1 MKQEIKINGVGY
13 FDSFFSAVDI
23 STMANS
29 LKKFVLEE
37 HITEDS
43 KPGEILNQFIGTI
56 IRQIDLDEFKKL
68 SPHLFTYPVH
78 YEDILEV
85 EQIPSS
91 YNQLHYLQE
100 NIDSQ
105 LQIKP
110 MTTQRREEKSMT
122 SIENLKNLSIL
133 EVADKLG
140 MEVKRTGTHTFSWK
154 EHDSF
159 TLNTRDNYFNWFARS
174 IGGDVIKMVQVVQ
187 EELTGEKYTFKQA
200 RHFLENQ
207 EISVASDTIVSEKEL
222 FKYYLEPFETD
233 LRESREYL
241 HNIRGLSN
249 ETIDFF
255 IGKEVLAQATK
266 KSEDYFEPVIV
277 FKSLDKHNEVIG
289 ASLQGIIE
297 NHSLYD
303 RGRLKQ
309 IMRGSDGTSGMNVDI
324 GVPNRLIFAESP
336 IDLMSYY
343 ELHKDNL
350 QDVRLVAMDGLKEST
365 VSRHVAELLYE
376 VGELNDEVEQA
387 KKSSFL
393 AETAKLSTFFK
404 DGNHQDLIT
413 LAIDNDDAGHA
424 FIEKLTAKKIDL
436 TADLPSKME
445 GIEKMDWNDIL
456 KSQRKEKERSLANEQ
471 ETPYNSEQNKKNET
485 KLRDLS
491 EQAQG
496 AAPLPEVIESQPL
509 KDLSPSQTES
519 HSSLYFTIKNPQKSI
534 YKQNYHPIKPEELN
548 KLNHH
553 TDIIQNAA
561 QWYLDNLSDTTIHYF
576 YLQDNKQYNINIDF
590 KQYHFMH
597 LTGLFPIKA
606 EQTAI
611 KTLHD
616 FAEGRG
622 EYDNILVSNKGATF
636 QKIKVLPHLKSILE
650 TESFLFHQV
659 DDIPKLNSLS
669 MTQAIQSDAKNI
681 LLAFSYN
688 NENIYPASLMKL
700 SDEFRI
706 QIKNSLY
713 QNVIL
718 GIFQEKDGEIHKISI
733 NNNYIKD
740 NGAQMLSILKENKR
754 DVSQGAIQTT
764 NTFENNTVK
773 YDEAGIE
780 KMAWNDYLKMS
791 EEKALDTSQGQI
803 KKIEN
808 VVGDFSENSQK
819 AAPLPEANKSQPLNG
834 SSPNQTQSQSSLHF
848 TILDE
853 EKSIYKPNY
862 HPINANELRKLNRY
876 APQLQQ
882 TAIWYLNTVADSKV
896 SYFFKE
902 EDEIKMVSVFFKKE
916 NFMHLTGIAPVK
928 ENQSSEKSLL
938 DFVEGKGEF
947 DHIMIANRGA
957 AFKKLQVLSDFEA
970 VIEASSFYFDNLYQI
985 EKFNRINLSQAI
997 IAKDKS
1003 LLLALRDIDGVGVP
1017 TSVMKVSKNMSYE
1030 LEGNEKIILG
1040 VFRERKG
1047 HIDKLSINEEYVKD
1061 GGEELLSILKNE
1073 EAKKIAEATKEEAT
1087 RDTDGDRKSN
1097 HEEHSFGSRPIDN
1110 NHLKEKP
1117 LNRSQEIVSDSEQQ
1131 KIERTYQY
1139 KGYLQSEA
1147 EGSTSPVLET
1157 STFERSVTSRPTLSS
1172 QHLNFTIKG
1181 GFKST
1186 KTSIDHSIDEYDL
1199 NKLNRR
1205 GHDIQ
1210 KAAQFYRDNLAN
1222 SKINY
1227 FTSDGNIVTVNF
1239 LEKNFMHLT
1248 GLKIVNKR
1256 TPPEQILYDFAKGGE
1271 LSYEDIRLSNND
1283 FFLDKIKILTDL
1295 EVVTKASSFYFSQL
1309 QDIPRYQGRFDGL
1322 IKADDKDIMILF
1334 RSTEEN
1340 GLLPVSVFK
1349 TRRILTKELE
1359 QANKKIILGVFRERD
1374 GHFDKLSINEE
1385 YVKDGGEE
1393 MLSILKEKKQ
1403 KEASQDIIRS
1413 INTFENNTVKYEG
1426 IGMEKEAIF
1435 LEKIERI
1442 HKEDEVKK
1450 LTEAN
1455 KEEFIR
1461 DTDGDGIPDAV
1472 ERNQGTNPY
1481 SPDTDGDGKSDH
1493 EEISFGSNPID
1504 SNHPQKEQV
1513 KSLSEIIDMKNPKE
1527 LYNVLKDGIK
1537 DYFESDTYK
1546 EYLTAMSKFHRYSPR
1561 NIELIL
1567 KQNPKATLVASHTKW
1582 LDDFGRKVNEGE
1594 KPLQILAPVPIK
1606 KRDPITNQPILD
1618 KDGNV
1623 EIIKKYKTVPVFDIS
1638 QTSGRELPKPVYE
1651 LKGTFK
1657 DYAML
1662 YKSMKEVSEKN
1673 RVPIR
1678 FEDIGTGS
1686 GGYYSRQNNEIVI
1699 QTGMS
1704 EKQTLKTII
1713 HEMAHSELHSIEKI
1727 LDNPL
1732 SRSERELQ
1740 AESVAFVVS
1749 NHYGID
1755 TSEYT
1760 FGYLASWTEDKEGLK
1775 DIEEQM
1781 NVIQE
1786 ESEILIAKIDSVL
1799 EKNKTKGI
1807 TKNAFEEKINRLK
1820 SEKVVQSEERSQS
1833 PKKEL
1838 SSDKEANL

>member
-1 MKQEIKINGVGY
+1 
-13 FDSFFSAVDI
+13 
-23 STMANS
+23 
-29 LKKFVLEE
+29 
-37 HITEDS
+37 
-43 KPGEILNQFIGTI
+43 
-56 IRQIDLDEFKKL
+56 
-68 SPHLFTYPVH
+68 
-78 YEDILEV
+78 
-85 EQIPSS
+85 
-91 YNQLHYLQE
+91 
-100 NIDSQ
+100 
-105 LQIKP
+105 
-110 MTTQRREEKSMT
+110 
-122 SIENLKNLSIL
+122 
-133 EVADKLG
+133 
-140 MEVKRTGTHTFSWK
+140 
-154 EHDSF
+154 
-159 TLNTRDNYFNWFARS
+159 
-174 IGGDVIKMVQVVQ
+174 
-187 EELTGEKYTFKQA
+187 
-200 RHFLENQ
+200 
-207 EISVASDTIVSEKEL
+207 
-222 FKYYLEPFETD
+222 
-233 LRESREYL
+233 
-241 HNIRGLSN
+241 
-249 ETIDFF
+249 
-255 IGKEVLAQATK
+255 
-266 KSEDYFEPVIV
+266 
-277 FKSLDKHNEVIG
+277 
-289 ASLQGIIE
+289 
-297 NHSLYD
+297 
-303 RGRLKQ
+303 
-309 IMRGSDGTSGMNVDI
+309 
-324 GVPNRLIFAESP
+324 
-336 IDLMSYY
+336 
-343 ELHKDNL
+343 
-350 QDVRLVAMDGLKEST
+350 
-365 VSRHVAELLYE
+365 
-376 VGELNDEVEQA
+376 
-387 KKSSFL
+387 
-393 AETAKLSTFFK
+393 
-404 DGNHQDLIT
+404 
-413 LAIDNDDAGHA
+413 
-424 FIEKLTAKKIDL
+424 
-436 TADLPSKME
+436 ME

-519 HSSLYFTIKNPQKSI
+519 HSSLHFTIKNPQKSI

-754 DVSQGAIQTT
+754 DVSQGDIQTT

-1426 IGMEKEAIF
+1426 IGMEKEGTF

-1442 HKEDEVKK
+1442 RKENEDKK
-1450 LTEAN
+1450 IAEAK
-1455 KEEFIR
+1455 KEELSI

-1546 EYLTAMSKFHRYSPR
+1546 EYLTAMSKFHEYSPR
-1561 NIELIL
+1561 NVQLIL
-1567 KQNPKATLVASHTKW
+1567 KQNPQATLVTSYSKW
-1582 LDDFGRKVNEGE
+1582 KNEFERHVNKGE
-1594 KPLQILAPVPIK
+1594 KPLRIMAPVSLK
-1606 KRDPITNQPILD
+1606 KRDPITKEPILD
-1618 KDGNV
+1618 KDGNEQIFTSFRLV
-1623 EIIKKYKTVPVFDIS
+1623 SVFDIS
-1638 QTSGRELPKPVYE
+1638 QTSGKELPKPVYE

-1657 DYAML
+1657 DYAVL
-1662 YKSMKEVSEKN
+1662 YKSMKEISEKN
-1673 RVPIR
+1673 GVPIR

-1704 EKQTLKTII
+1704 ENQTLKTII

-1775 DIEEQM
+1775 DLEEQI
-1781 NVIQE
+1781 NIVQKE
-1786 ESEILIAKIDSVL
+1786 ANILITKIDTVL
-1799 EKNKTKGI
+1799 EKYKSKEI
-1807 TKNAFEEKINRLK
+1807 TKNAFEEKIDRLK
-1820 SEKVVQSEERSQS
+1820 SEKVIQSEERSQS

>member
-773 YDEAGIE
+773 YD
-780 KMAWNDYLKMS
+780 
-791 EEKALDTSQGQI
+791 
-803 KKIEN
+803 
-808 VVGDFSENSQK
+808 
-819 AAPLPEANKSQPLNG
+819 
-834 SSPNQTQSQSSLHF
+834 
-848 TILDE
+848 
-853 EKSIYKPNY
+853 
-862 HPINANELRKLNRY
+862 
-876 APQLQQ
+876 
-882 TAIWYLNTVADSKV
+882 
-896 SYFFKE
+896 
-902 EDEIKMVSVFFKKE
+902 
-916 NFMHLTGIAPVK
+916 
-928 ENQSSEKSLL
+928 
-938 DFVEGKGEF
+938 
-947 DHIMIANRGA
+947 
-957 AFKKLQVLSDFEA
+957 
-970 VIEASSFYFDNLYQI
+970 
-985 EKFNRINLSQAI
+985 
-997 IAKDKS
+997 
-1003 LLLALRDIDGVGVP
+1003 GVG
-1017 TSVMKVSKNMSYE
+1017 MK
-1030 LEGNEKIILG
+1030 EG
-1040 VFRERKG
+1040 
-1047 HIDKLSINEEYVKD
+1047 
-1061 GGEELLSILKNE
+1061 
-1073 EAKKIAEATKEEAT
+1073 T
-1087 RDTDGDRKSN
+1087 
-1097 HEEHSFGSRPIDN
+1097 
-1110 NHLKEKP
+1110 
-1117 LNRSQEIVSDSEQQ
+1117 
-1131 KIERTYQY
+1131 
-1139 KGYLQSEA
+1139 
-1147 EGSTSPVLET
+1147 
-1157 STFERSVTSRPTLSS
+1157 
-1172 QHLNFTIKG
+1172 
-1181 GFKST
+1181 
-1186 KTSIDHSIDEYDL
+1186 
-1199 NKLNRR
+1199 
-1205 GHDIQ
+1205 
-1210 KAAQFYRDNLAN
+1210 
-1222 SKINY
+1222 
-1227 FTSDGNIVTVNF
+1227 
-1239 LEKNFMHLT
+1239 
-1248 GLKIVNKR
+1248 
-1256 TPPEQILYDFAKGGE
+1256 
-1271 LSYEDIRLSNND
+1271 
-1283 FFLDKIKILTDL
+1283 
-1295 EVVTKASSFYFSQL
+1295 
-1309 QDIPRYQGRFDGL
+1309 
-1322 IKADDKDIMILF
+1322 
-1334 RSTEEN
+1334 
-1340 GLLPVSVFK
+1340 
-1349 TRRILTKELE
+1349 
-1359 QANKKIILGVFRERD
+1359 
-1374 GHFDKLSINEE
+1374 
-1385 YVKDGGEE
+1385 
-1393 MLSILKEKKQ
+1393 
-1403 KEASQDIIRS
+1403 
-1413 INTFENNTVKYEG
+1413 
-1426 IGMEKEAIF
+1426 F

-1442 HKEDEVKK
+1442 RKENEDKK
-1450 LTEAN
+1450 IAEAK
-1455 KEEFIR
+1455 KEELSI

-1513 KSLSEIIDMKNPKE
+1513 KSLSEIINMKNPKE

-1673 RVPIR
+1673 GVPIR

-1775 DIEEQM
+1775 DLEEQM

-1820 SEKVVQSEERSQS
+1820 SEKVIQSEERSQS

>member
-56 IRQIDLDEFKKL
+56 IRQIDLDEFIKL

-85 EQIPSS
+85 EQIPAS
-91 YNQLHYLQE
+91 YSQLHYLQE
-100 NIDSQ
+100 NIDSL
-105 LQIKP
+105 LQIKT
-110 MTTQRREEKSMT
+110 MITQRREEKSMT

-140 MEVKRTGTHTFSWK
+140 MEVKQTGTHTFSWK

-200 RHFLENQ
+200 KHFLENQ
-207 EISVASDTIVSEKEL
+207 EISVASATIVSEKEH

-233 LRESREYL
+233 LREAREYL

-289 ASLQGIIE
+289 ASLQGIVE
-297 NHSLYD
+297 NHSRYD
-303 RGRLKQ
+303 KGRLKQ
-309 IMRGSDGTSGMNVDI
+309 IMRSSDGTTGMNVDI
-324 GVPNRLIFAESP
+324 GEPKRLIFAESP

-365 VSRHVAELLYE
+365 VSRHVAELLSE
-376 VGELNDEVEQA
+376 VGELNDEVDQE

-424 FIEKLTAKKIDL
+424 FIEKLTAKKIGL

-445 GIEKMDWNDIL
+445 
-456 KSQRKEKERSLANEQ
+456 
-471 ETPYNSEQNKKNET
+471 
-485 KLRDLS
+485 
-491 EQAQG
+491 
-496 AAPLPEVIESQPL
+496 
-509 KDLSPSQTES
+509 
-519 HSSLYFTIKNPQKSI
+519 
-534 YKQNYHPIKPEELN
+534 
-548 KLNHH
+548 
-553 TDIIQNAA
+553 
-561 QWYLDNLSDTTIHYF
+561 
-576 YLQDNKQYNINIDF
+576 
-590 KQYHFMH
+590 
-597 LTGLFPIKA
+597 
-606 EQTAI
+606 
-611 KTLHD
+611 
-616 FAEGRG
+616 
-622 EYDNILVSNKGATF
+622 
-636 QKIKVLPHLKSILE
+636 
-650 TESFLFHQV
+650 
-659 DDIPKLNSLS
+659 
-669 MTQAIQSDAKNI
+669 
-681 LLAFSYN
+681 
-688 NENIYPASLMKL
+688 
-700 SDEFRI
+700 
-706 QIKNSLY
+706 
-713 QNVIL
+713 
-718 GIFQEKDGEIHKISI
+718 
-733 NNNYIKD
+733 
-740 NGAQMLSILKENKR
+740 
-754 DVSQGAIQTT
+754 
-764 NTFENNTVK
+764 
-773 YDEAGIE
+773 GIE

-791 EEKALDTSQGQI
+791 EEKALDNSQGQI

-970 VIEASSFYFDNLYQI
+970 VIDASSFYFDNLYQI

-1097 HEEHSFGSRPIDN
+1097 HEEHSFGSRPIDNPIDN

-1334 RSTEEN
+1334 RATEEN

-1403 KEASQDIIRS
+1403 KEASQDIIQS

-1442 HKEDEVKK
+1442 RKENEDKK
-1450 LTEAN
+1450 IAEAK
-1455 KEEFIR
+1455 KEELSI

-1513 KSLSEIIDMKNPKE
+1513 KSLSEIINMKNPKE

-1567 KQNPKATLVASHTKW
+1567 KQNPNATLVASYTKW

-1623 EIIKKYKTVPVFDIS
+1623 EIIRKYKTVPVFDIS

-1673 RVPIR
+1673 GVPVR

-1704 EKQTLKTII
+1704 EKQTLKTIL

-1775 DIEEQM
+1775 DLEEQM

-1786 ESEILIAKIDSVL
+1786 ESDILIAKIDSVL

-1820 SEKVVQSEERSQS
+1820 SEKVIQSEERSQS

-1838 SSDKEANL
+1838 SIDKEANL

>member
-85 EQIPSS
+85 EQIPAS

-100 NIDSQ
+100 NIDSL
-105 LQIKP
+105 LQIKT

-200 RHFLENQ
+200 KHFLENQ
-207 EISVASDTIVSEKEL
+207 EISVASATIVSEKEH

-233 LRESREYL
+233 LREAREYL

-289 ASLQGIIE
+289 ASLQGIVE
-297 NHSLYD
+297 NHSRYD
-303 RGRLKQ
+303 KGRLKQ
-309 IMRGSDGTSGMNVDI
+309 IMRSSDGTTGMNVDI
-324 GVPNRLIFAESP
+324 GEPKRLIFAESP

-365 VSRHVAELLYE
+365 VSRHVAELLSE
-376 VGELNDEVEQA
+376 VGELNDEVDQE

-424 FIEKLTAKKIDL
+424 FIEKLTAKKIGL

-445 GIEKMDWNDIL
+445 
-456 KSQRKEKERSLANEQ
+456 
-471 ETPYNSEQNKKNET
+471 
-485 KLRDLS
+485 
-491 EQAQG
+491 
-496 AAPLPEVIESQPL
+496 
-509 KDLSPSQTES
+509 
-519 HSSLYFTIKNPQKSI
+519 
-534 YKQNYHPIKPEELN
+534 
-548 KLNHH
+548 
-553 TDIIQNAA
+553 
-561 QWYLDNLSDTTIHYF
+561 
-576 YLQDNKQYNINIDF
+576 
-590 KQYHFMH
+590 
-597 LTGLFPIKA
+597 
-606 EQTAI
+606 
-611 KTLHD
+611 
-616 FAEGRG
+616 
-622 EYDNILVSNKGATF
+622 
-636 QKIKVLPHLKSILE
+636 
-650 TESFLFHQV
+650 
-659 DDIPKLNSLS
+659 
-669 MTQAIQSDAKNI
+669 
-681 LLAFSYN
+681 
-688 NENIYPASLMKL
+688 
-700 SDEFRI
+700 
-706 QIKNSLY
+706 
-713 QNVIL
+713 
-718 GIFQEKDGEIHKISI
+718 
-733 NNNYIKD
+733 
-740 NGAQMLSILKENKR
+740 
-754 DVSQGAIQTT
+754 
-764 NTFENNTVK
+764 
-773 YDEAGIE
+773 GIE

-791 EEKALDTSQGQI
+791 EEKALDNSQGQI

-970 VIEASSFYFDNLYQI
+970 VIDASSFYFDNLYQI

-1334 RSTEEN
+1334 RATEEN

-1403 KEASQDIIRS
+1403 KEASQDIIQS

-1442 HKEDEVKK
+1442 RKENEDKK
-1450 LTEAN
+1450 IAEAK
-1455 KEEFIR
+1455 KEELSI

-1546 EYLTAMSKFHRYSPR
+1546 EYLTAMSKFHEYSPR
-1561 NIELIL
+1561 NVQLIL
-1567 KQNPKATLVASHTKW
+1567 KQNPQATLVTSYSKW
-1582 LDDFGRKVNEGE
+1582 KNEFERHVNKGE
-1594 KPLQILAPVPIK
+1594 KPLRIMAPVSLK
-1606 KRDPITNQPILD
+1606 KRDPITKEPILD
-1618 KDGNV
+1618 KDGNEQIFTSFRLV
-1623 EIIKKYKTVPVFDIS
+1623 SVFDIS
-1638 QTSGRELPKPVYE
+1638 QTSGKELPKPVYE

-1657 DYAML
+1657 DYAVL

-1673 RVPIR
+1673 GVPIR

-1775 DIEEQM
+1775 DLEEQI
-1781 NVIQE
+1781 NIVQKE
-1786 ESEILIAKIDSVL
+1786 ANILITKIDTVL
-1799 EKNKTKGI
+1799 EKYKSKEI
-1807 TKNAFEEKINRLK
+1807 TKNAFEEKIDRLK
-1820 SEKVVQSEERSQS
+1820 SEKVIQSEERSQS

>member
-13 FDSFFSAVDI
+13 FDSFFSVLDI

-85 EQIPSS
+85 EQIPAS

-100 NIDSQ
+100 NIDS
-105 LQIKP
+105 LLKIKT

-200 RHFLENQ
+200 KHFLENQ
-207 EISVASDTIVSEKEL
+207 EISVASATIVSEKEH

-233 LRESREYL
+233 LREAREYL

-289 ASLQGIIE
+289 ASLQGIVE
-297 NHSLYD
+297 NHSRYD
-303 RGRLKQ
+303 KGRLKE
-309 IMRGSDGTSGMNVDI
+309 IMRSSDGTTGMNVDI
-324 GVPNRLIFAESP
+324 GEPKRLIFAESP

-365 VSRHVAELLYE
+365 VSRHVAELLSE
-376 VGELNDEVEQA
+376 VGELNDEVDQE

-424 FIEKLTAKKIDL
+424 FIEKLTAKKIGL

-445 GIEKMDWNDIL
+445 
-456 KSQRKEKERSLANEQ
+456 
-471 ETPYNSEQNKKNET
+471 
-485 KLRDLS
+485 
-491 EQAQG
+491 
-496 AAPLPEVIESQPL
+496 
-509 KDLSPSQTES
+509 
-519 HSSLYFTIKNPQKSI
+519 
-534 YKQNYHPIKPEELN
+534 
-548 KLNHH
+548 
-553 TDIIQNAA
+553 
-561 QWYLDNLSDTTIHYF
+561 
-576 YLQDNKQYNINIDF
+576 
-590 KQYHFMH
+590 
-597 LTGLFPIKA
+597 
-606 EQTAI
+606 
-611 KTLHD
+611 
-616 FAEGRG
+616 
-622 EYDNILVSNKGATF
+622 
-636 QKIKVLPHLKSILE
+636 
-650 TESFLFHQV
+650 
-659 DDIPKLNSLS
+659 
-669 MTQAIQSDAKNI
+669 
-681 LLAFSYN
+681 
-688 NENIYPASLMKL
+688 
-700 SDEFRI
+700 
-706 QIKNSLY
+706 
-713 QNVIL
+713 
-718 GIFQEKDGEIHKISI
+718 
-733 NNNYIKD
+733 
-740 NGAQMLSILKENKR
+740 
-754 DVSQGAIQTT
+754 
-764 NTFENNTVK
+764 
-773 YDEAGIE
+773 GIE

-791 EEKALDTSQGQI
+791 EEKALDNSQGQI

-970 VIEASSFYFDNLYQI
+970 VIDASSFYFDNLYQI

-1097 HEEHSFGSRPIDN
+1097 HEEHSFGSRPIDNPIDN

-1295 EVVTKASSFYFSQL
+1295 EVVTNKASSFYFSQL

-1334 RSTEEN
+1334 RATEEN

-1403 KEASQDIIRS
+1403 KEASQDIIQS

-1442 HKEDEVKK
+1442 RKENEDKK
-1450 LTEAN
+1450 IAEAK
-1455 KEEFIR
+1455 KEELSI

-1567 KQNPKATLVASHTKW
+1567 KQNPKATLVASYTKW
-1582 LDDFGRKVNEGE
+1582 LYDFGRKVNEGE
-1594 KPLQILAPVPIK
+1594 EPLQILAPVPIK

-1623 EIIKKYKTVPVFDIS
+1623 EIIRKYKTVPVFDIS

-1657 DYAML
+1657 DYAVL

-1673 RVPIR
+1673 GVPIR

-1775 DIEEQM
+1775 DLEEQM

-1786 ESEILIAKIDSVL
+1786 ESDILIAKIDSVL

-1820 SEKVVQSEERSQS
+1820 SEKVIQSEERSQS

>member
-13 FDSFFSAVDI
+13 FDSFFSVLDI

-85 EQIPSS
+85 EQIPAS

-100 NIDSQ
+100 NIDSL
-105 LQIKP
+105 LQIKT

-174 IGGDVIKMVQVVQ
+174 IGGDVIKMVQVAQ

-200 RHFLENQ
+200 KHFLENQ
-207 EISVASDTIVSEKEL
+207 EISVASATIVSEKEH

-233 LRESREYL
+233 LREAREYL

-289 ASLQGIIE
+289 ASLQGIVE
-297 NHSLYD
+297 NHSRYD
-303 RGRLKQ
+303 KGRLKQ
-309 IMRGSDGTSGMNVDI
+309 IMRSSDGTTGMNVDI
-324 GVPNRLIFAESP
+324 GEPKRLIFAESP

-365 VSRHVAELLYE
+365 VSRHVAELLSE
-376 VGELNDEVEQA
+376 VGELNDEVDQE

-424 FIEKLTAKKIDL
+424 FIEKLTAKKIGL

-445 GIEKMDWNDIL
+445 
-456 KSQRKEKERSLANEQ
+456 
-471 ETPYNSEQNKKNET
+471 
-485 KLRDLS
+485 
-491 EQAQG
+491 
-496 AAPLPEVIESQPL
+496 
-509 KDLSPSQTES
+509 
-519 HSSLYFTIKNPQKSI
+519 
-534 YKQNYHPIKPEELN
+534 
-548 KLNHH
+548 
-553 TDIIQNAA
+553 
-561 QWYLDNLSDTTIHYF
+561 
-576 YLQDNKQYNINIDF
+576 
-590 KQYHFMH
+590 
-597 LTGLFPIKA
+597 
-606 EQTAI
+606 
-611 KTLHD
+611 
-616 FAEGRG
+616 
-622 EYDNILVSNKGATF
+622 
-636 QKIKVLPHLKSILE
+636 
-650 TESFLFHQV
+650 
-659 DDIPKLNSLS
+659 
-669 MTQAIQSDAKNI
+669 
-681 LLAFSYN
+681 
-688 NENIYPASLMKL
+688 
-700 SDEFRI
+700 
-706 QIKNSLY
+706 
-713 QNVIL
+713 
-718 GIFQEKDGEIHKISI
+718 
-733 NNNYIKD
+733 
-740 NGAQMLSILKENKR
+740 
-754 DVSQGAIQTT
+754 
-764 NTFENNTVK
+764 
-773 YDEAGIE
+773 GIE

-791 EEKALDTSQGQI
+791 EEKALDNSQGQI

-970 VIEASSFYFDNLYQI
+970 VIDASSFYFDNLYQI

-1097 HEEHSFGSRPIDN
+1097 HEEHSFGSRPIDNPIDN

-1334 RSTEEN
+1334 RATEEN

-1403 KEASQDIIRS
+1403 KEASQDIIQS

-1442 HKEDEVKK
+1442 RKENEDKK
-1450 LTEAN
+1450 IAEAK
-1455 KEEFIR
+1455 KEELSI

-1546 EYLTAMSKFHRYSPR
+1546 EYLTAMSKFHEYSPR
-1561 NIELIL
+1561 NVQLIL
-1567 KQNPKATLVASHTKW
+1567 KQNPQATLVTSYSKW
-1582 LDDFGRKVNEGE
+1582 KNEFERHVNKGE
-1594 KPLQILAPVPIK
+1594 KPLRIMAPVSLK
-1606 KRDPITNQPILD
+1606 KRDPITKEPILD
-1618 KDGNV
+1618 KDGNEQIFTSFRLV
-1623 EIIKKYKTVPVFDIS
+1623 SVFDIS
-1638 QTSGRELPKPVYE
+1638 QTSGKELPKPVYE

-1657 DYAML
+1657 DYAVL

-1673 RVPIR
+1673 GVPIR

-1775 DIEEQM
+1775 DLEEQI
-1781 NVIQE
+1781 NIVQKE
-1786 ESEILIAKIDSVL
+1786 ANILITKIDTVL
-1799 EKNKTKGI
+1799 EKYKSKEI
-1807 TKNAFEEKINRLK
+1807 TKNAFEEKIDRLK
-1820 SEKVVQSEERSQS
+1820 SEKVIQSEERSQS

>member
-1 MKQEIKINGVGY
+1 MKQKIKINGVGY

-100 NIDSQ
+100 NIDSL
-105 LQIKP
+105 LQIKT

-140 MEVKRTGTHTFSWK
+140 MEVKQTGTHTFSWK

-200 RHFLENQ
+200 KHFLENQ
-207 EISVASDTIVSEKEL
+207 EISVASATIVSEKEH

-233 LRESREYL
+233 LREAREYL

-289 ASLQGIIE
+289 ASLQGIVE
-297 NHSLYD
+297 NHSRYD

-309 IMRGSDGTSGMNVDI
+309 IMRSSDGTTGMNVDI
-324 GVPNRLIFAESP
+324 GEPKRLIFAESP

-365 VSRHVAELLYE
+365 VSRHVAELLSE
-376 VGELNDEVEQA
+376 VGELNDEVDQE

-424 FIEKLTAKKIDL
+424 FIEKLTAKKIGL

-445 GIEKMDWNDIL
+445 
-456 KSQRKEKERSLANEQ
+456 
-471 ETPYNSEQNKKNET
+471 
-485 KLRDLS
+485 
-491 EQAQG
+491 
-496 AAPLPEVIESQPL
+496 
-509 KDLSPSQTES
+509 
-519 HSSLYFTIKNPQKSI
+519 
-534 YKQNYHPIKPEELN
+534 
-548 KLNHH
+548 
-553 TDIIQNAA
+553 
-561 QWYLDNLSDTTIHYF
+561 
-576 YLQDNKQYNINIDF
+576 
-590 KQYHFMH
+590 
-597 LTGLFPIKA
+597 
-606 EQTAI
+606 
-611 KTLHD
+611 
-616 FAEGRG
+616 
-622 EYDNILVSNKGATF
+622 
-636 QKIKVLPHLKSILE
+636 
-650 TESFLFHQV
+650 
-659 DDIPKLNSLS
+659 
-669 MTQAIQSDAKNI
+669 
-681 LLAFSYN
+681 
-688 NENIYPASLMKL
+688 
-700 SDEFRI
+700 
-706 QIKNSLY
+706 
-713 QNVIL
+713 
-718 GIFQEKDGEIHKISI
+718 
-733 NNNYIKD
+733 
-740 NGAQMLSILKENKR
+740 
-754 DVSQGAIQTT
+754 
-764 NTFENNTVK
+764 
-773 YDEAGIE
+773 GIE

-791 EEKALDTSQGQI
+791 EEKALDNSQGQI

-970 VIEASSFYFDNLYQI
+970 VIDASSFYFDNLYQI

-1097 HEEHSFGSRPIDN
+1097 HEEHSFGSRPIDNPIDN

-1334 RSTEEN
+1334 RATEEN

-1403 KEASQDIIRS
+1403 KEASQDIIQS

-1442 HKEDEVKK
+1442 RKENEDKK
-1450 LTEAN
+1450 IAEAK
-1455 KEEFIR
+1455 KEELSI

-1567 KQNPKATLVASHTKW
+1567 KQNPKATLVASYTKW

-1623 EIIKKYKTVPVFDIS
+1623 EIIRKYKTVPVFDIS
-1638 QTSGRELPKPVYE
+1638 QTSGKELPKPVYE

-1673 RVPIR
+1673 GVPIR

-1775 DIEEQM
+1775 DLEEQI
-1781 NVIQE
+1781 NIVQKE
-1786 ESEILIAKIDSVL
+1786 ANILITKIDTVL
-1799 EKNKTKGI
+1799 EKYKSKEI
-1807 TKNAFEEKINRLK
+1807 TKNAFEEKIDRLK
-1820 SEKVVQSEERSQS
+1820 SEKVIQSEERSQS

>member
-85 EQIPSS
+85 EQIPAS

-100 NIDSQ
+100 NIDSL
-105 LQIKP
+105 LQIKT

-200 RHFLENQ
+200 KHFLENQ
-207 EISVASDTIVSEKEL
+207 EISVASATIVSEKEH

-233 LRESREYL
+233 LREAREYL

-289 ASLQGIIE
+289 ASLQGIVE
-297 NHSLYD
+297 NHSRYD
-303 RGRLKQ
+303 KGRLKQ
-309 IMRGSDGTSGMNVDI
+309 IMRSSDGTTGMNVDI
-324 GVPNRLIFAESP
+324 GEPKRLIFAESP

-365 VSRHVAELLYE
+365 VSRHVAELLSE
-376 VGELNDEVEQA
+376 VGELNDEVDQE

-424 FIEKLTAKKIDL
+424 FIEKLTAKKIGL

-445 GIEKMDWNDIL
+445 
-456 KSQRKEKERSLANEQ
+456 
-471 ETPYNSEQNKKNET
+471 
-485 KLRDLS
+485 
-491 EQAQG
+491 
-496 AAPLPEVIESQPL
+496 
-509 KDLSPSQTES
+509 
-519 HSSLYFTIKNPQKSI
+519 
-534 YKQNYHPIKPEELN
+534 
-548 KLNHH
+548 
-553 TDIIQNAA
+553 
-561 QWYLDNLSDTTIHYF
+561 
-576 YLQDNKQYNINIDF
+576 
-590 KQYHFMH
+590 
-597 LTGLFPIKA
+597 
-606 EQTAI
+606 
-611 KTLHD
+611 
-616 FAEGRG
+616 
-622 EYDNILVSNKGATF
+622 
-636 QKIKVLPHLKSILE
+636 
-650 TESFLFHQV
+650 
-659 DDIPKLNSLS
+659 
-669 MTQAIQSDAKNI
+669 
-681 LLAFSYN
+681 
-688 NENIYPASLMKL
+688 
-700 SDEFRI
+700 
-706 QIKNSLY
+706 
-713 QNVIL
+713 
-718 GIFQEKDGEIHKISI
+718 
-733 NNNYIKD
+733 
-740 NGAQMLSILKENKR
+740 
-754 DVSQGAIQTT
+754 
-764 NTFENNTVK
+764 
-773 YDEAGIE
+773 GIE

-791 EEKALDTSQGQI
+791 EEKALDNSQGQI

-970 VIEASSFYFDNLYQI
+970 VIDASSFYFDNLYQI

-1097 HEEHSFGSRPIDN
+1097 HEEHSFGSRPIDNPIDN

-1334 RSTEEN
+1334 RATEEN

-1403 KEASQDIIRS
+1403 KEASQDIIQS

-1442 HKEDEVKK
+1442 RKENEDKK
-1450 LTEAN
+1450 IAEAK
-1455 KEEFIR
+1455 KEELSI

-1546 EYLTAMSKFHRYSPR
+1546 EYLTAMSKFHEYSPR
-1561 NIELIL
+1561 NVQLIL
-1567 KQNPKATLVASHTKW
+1567 KQNPQATLVTSYSKW
-1582 LDDFGRKVNEGE
+1582 KNEFERHVNKGE
-1594 KPLQILAPVPIK
+1594 KPLRIMAPVSLK
-1606 KRDPITNQPILD
+1606 KRDPITKEPILD
-1618 KDGNV
+1618 KDGNEQIFTSFRLV
-1623 EIIKKYKTVPVFDIS
+1623 SVFDIS
-1638 QTSGRELPKPVYE
+1638 QTSGKELPKPVYE

-1657 DYAML
+1657 DYAVL

-1673 RVPIR
+1673 GVPIR

-1775 DIEEQM
+1775 DLEEQI
-1781 NVIQE
+1781 NIVQKE
-1786 ESEILIAKIDSVL
+1786 ANILITKIDTVL
-1799 EKNKTKGI
+1799 EKYKSKEI
-1807 TKNAFEEKINRLK
+1807 TKNAFEEKIDRLK
-1820 SEKVVQSEERSQS
+1820 SEKVIQSEERSQS

>member
-13 FDSFFSAVDI
+13 FDSFFSAVNI

-43 KPGEILNQFIGTI
+43 KQGEILNQFIGTI

-85 EQIPSS
+85 EQIPAS

-100 NIDSQ
+100 NIDSL
-105 LQIKP
+105 LQIKS

-200 RHFLENQ
+200 KHFLENQ
-207 EISVASDTIVSEKEL
+207 EISVASATIVSEKEH

-233 LRESREYL
+233 LREAREYL

-289 ASLQGIIE
+289 ASLQGIVE
-297 NHSLYD
+297 NHSRYD
-303 RGRLKQ
+303 KGRLKQ
-309 IMRGSDGTSGMNVDI
+309 IMRSSDGTTGMNVDI
-324 GVPNRLIFAESP
+324 GEPKRLIFAESP

-365 VSRHVAELLYE
+365 VSRHVAELLSE
-376 VGELNDEVEQA
+376 VGELNDEVDQE

-424 FIEKLTAKKIDL
+424 FIEKLTAKKIGL

-445 GIEKMDWNDIL
+445 
-456 KSQRKEKERSLANEQ
+456 
-471 ETPYNSEQNKKNET
+471 
-485 KLRDLS
+485 
-491 EQAQG
+491 
-496 AAPLPEVIESQPL
+496 
-509 KDLSPSQTES
+509 
-519 HSSLYFTIKNPQKSI
+519 
-534 YKQNYHPIKPEELN
+534 
-548 KLNHH
+548 
-553 TDIIQNAA
+553 
-561 QWYLDNLSDTTIHYF
+561 
-576 YLQDNKQYNINIDF
+576 
-590 KQYHFMH
+590 
-597 LTGLFPIKA
+597 
-606 EQTAI
+606 
-611 KTLHD
+611 
-616 FAEGRG
+616 
-622 EYDNILVSNKGATF
+622 
-636 QKIKVLPHLKSILE
+636 
-650 TESFLFHQV
+650 
-659 DDIPKLNSLS
+659 
-669 MTQAIQSDAKNI
+669 
-681 LLAFSYN
+681 
-688 NENIYPASLMKL
+688 
-700 SDEFRI
+700 
-706 QIKNSLY
+706 
-713 QNVIL
+713 
-718 GIFQEKDGEIHKISI
+718 
-733 NNNYIKD
+733 
-740 NGAQMLSILKENKR
+740 
-754 DVSQGAIQTT
+754 
-764 NTFENNTVK
+764 
-773 YDEAGIE
+773 GIE

-791 EEKALDTSQGQI
+791 EEKALDNSQGQI

-970 VIEASSFYFDNLYQI
+970 VIDASSFYFDNLYQI

-1097 HEEHSFGSRPIDN
+1097 HEEHSFGSRPIDNPIDN

-1334 RSTEEN
+1334 RATEEN

-1403 KEASQDIIRS
+1403 KEASQDIIQS

-1442 HKEDEVKK
+1442 RKENEDKK
-1450 LTEAN
+1450 IAEAK
-1455 KEEFIR
+1455 KEELSI

-1546 EYLTAMSKFHRYSPR
+1546 EYLTAMSKFHEYSPR
-1561 NIELIL
+1561 NVQLIL
-1567 KQNPKATLVASHTKW
+1567 KQNPQATLVTSYSKW
-1582 LDDFGRKVNEGE
+1582 KNEFERHVNKGE
-1594 KPLQILAPVPIK
+1594 KPLRIMAPVSLK
-1606 KRDPITNQPILD
+1606 KRDPITKEPILD
-1618 KDGNV
+1618 KDGNEQIFTSFRLV
-1623 EIIKKYKTVPVFDIS
+1623 SVFDIS
-1638 QTSGRELPKPVYE
+1638 QTSGKELPKPVYE

-1657 DYAML
+1657 DYAVL

-1673 RVPIR
+1673 GVPIR

-1775 DIEEQM
+1775 DLEEQI
-1781 NVIQE
+1781 NIVQKE
-1786 ESEILIAKIDSVL
+1786 ANILITKIDTVL
-1799 EKNKTKGI
+1799 EKYKSKEI
-1807 TKNAFEEKINRLK
+1807 TKNAFEEKIDRLK
-1820 SEKVVQSEERSQS
+1820 SEKVIQSEERSQS